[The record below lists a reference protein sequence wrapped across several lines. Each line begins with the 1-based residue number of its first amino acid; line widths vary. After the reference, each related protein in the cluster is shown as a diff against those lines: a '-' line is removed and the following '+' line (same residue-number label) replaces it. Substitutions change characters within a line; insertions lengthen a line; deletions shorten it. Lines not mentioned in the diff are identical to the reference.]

1 MNAHDAFGLSLAVE
15 ARTLGSLW
23 SRQLGGGGGGDMG
36 CAILA
41 PPAPRAAAE
50 EAEILAWGCARSLW
64 VFTSSSSE
72 RVSGAPTTASA
83 AEPSAAADEVA
94 TAASDDDTGRAAL
107 ARARREK
114 RERRQ
119 AKRRRRNA
127 QRGGCG
133 SAAGGEGGA
142 GEEGVVDV
150 RDVLPGPTRPDA
162 RIDTHAEQDAVSDAA
177 KRGKSL
183 RGATAYVTS
192 APCRTCFALLV
203 NAGVASIVC
212 GDTLERYT
220 SAVHAERMR
229 ALARFYG
236 VELNENAAVP
246 PYAGLKERRLRRDGM
261 PSGRPT
267 SEVLI

>member
-1 MNAHDAFGLSLAVE
+1 MKARRARGLSLAVE

-41 PPAPRAAAE
+41 APAPSAAAV

-72 RVSGAPTTASA
+72 RAPDAPTTASA
-83 AEPSAAADEVA
+83 VEPSAATDEVA
-94 TAASDDDTGRAAL
+94 AAASDDCTGNAAL

-114 RERRQ
+114 RERKQ

-127 QRGGCG
+127 QRDG

-142 GEEGVVDV
+142 GEEGAVDV

-162 RIDTHAEQDAVSDAA
+162 RIDVHAEQDAVSDAA

-183 RGATAYVTS
+183 RGSTAYVTS
-192 APCRTCFALLV
+192 APCRTCFALLL

-220 SAVHAERMR
+220 SPMHAQRMR
-229 ALARFYG
+229 GLARFYG
-236 VELNENAAVP
+236 VALSENAAVP
-246 PYAGLKERRLRRDGM
+246 PYAGLTERRLRRDGM
-261 PSGRPT
+261 PS
-267 SEVLI
+267 